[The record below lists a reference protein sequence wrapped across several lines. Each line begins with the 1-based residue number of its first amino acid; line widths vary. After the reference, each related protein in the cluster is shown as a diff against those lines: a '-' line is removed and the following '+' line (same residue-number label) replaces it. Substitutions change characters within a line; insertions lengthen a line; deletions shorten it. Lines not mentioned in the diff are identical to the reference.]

1 MVKAFAIVRLF
12 CTPGKS
18 TPINKLGAP
27 SGRRDVIG
35 LKPTKVFDEN
45 AGAEFELSD
54 GSTFGLW
61 SGNEFMPFQPSN
73 CILFAVDNFDAAVER
88 LKSKNV
94 PIVMQHESPVCFMV
108 LVDDTEGNKVILHK
122 RKPS

>member
-1 MVKAFAIVRLF
+1 MADGFTITGMDLVGYMATDVPRAIAFY
-12 CTPGKS
+12 
-18 TPINKLGAP
+18 
-27 SGRRDVIG
+27 RDVIG

-61 SGNEFMPFQPSN
+61 SGNDMMPFQPSN
-73 CILFAVDNFDAAVER
+73 CILFAVDDFDGALER
-88 LKSKNV
+88 MKSKNV
-94 PIVMQHESPVCFMV
+94 PIVMQHESPVCFMAI
-108 LVDDTEGNKVILHK
+108 VDDTEGNKVILHK

>member
-1 MVKAFAIVRLF
+1 MADGFTVTGMDLVGYMATDVPRAIAFY
-12 CTPGKS
+12 
-18 TPINKLGAP
+18 
-27 SGRRDVIG
+27 RDTIG

-61 SGNEFMPFQPSN
+61 GGNEFMPFQPSN
-73 CILFAVDNFDAAVER
+73 CILFAVDDFDAAVER

>member
-1 MVKAFAIVRLF
+1 MADGFTVTGMDLVGYMATDVPRAIAFY
-12 CTPGKS
+12 
-18 TPINKLGAP
+18 
-27 SGRRDVIG
+27 RDVIG
-35 LKPTKVFDEN
+35 LKPTNVFDEN

-61 SGNEFMPFQPSN
+61 SGNESMPFQPSN
-73 CILFAVDNFDAAVER
+73 CILFAVDDFDAAVER
-88 LKSKNV
+88 LKSKSV